1 MVNEFIMGD
10 ITLTKVDADYP
21 ENTLSGATFE
31 VYKDLN
37 ENGIIDDADELIGT
51 LTEKEN
57 GVYEMLDL
65 IYGHYLVKETVAPN
79 GFLLDEGV
87 YEVFIDTNGK
97 TYQVENKAGVGFI
110 NEAMKGNLKIVKTS
124 SDGKV
129 EGFSFRIT
137 GANGFDV
144 TLKTDANGEILIEG
158 LRIGEYTVSEVA
170 DDVSANYSRPDDKKA
185 SVMTDSTTI
194 VEMHNVFIDNP
205 KTGDDSNIGLWLAL
219 AGASVL
225 GIVTTVILGRKRKKE
240 DAE

>member
-1 MVNEFIMGD
+1 MGSVIALANQKGGVGKTTTTVNLGVGLAMQGKKVLLIDADPQGD
-10 ITLTKVDADYP
+10 LTISLGWIDNDNLNITLADKLTAIMQEKNSNPFEGILHHKEKVDVLPA
-21 ENTLSGATFE
+21 N
-31 VYKDLN
+31 
-37 ENGIIDDADELIGT
+37 
-51 LTEKEN
+51 
-57 GVYEMLDL
+57 LDL
-65 IYGHYLVKETVAPN
+65 SAMDMSLVTTMSRETVLRN
-79 GFLLDEGV
+79 
-87 YEVFIDTNGK
+87 YIN
-97 TYQVENKAGVGFI
+97 QVKDNYDYI
-110 NEAMKGNLKIVKTS
+110 
-124 SDGKV
+124 
-129 EGFSFRIT
+129 FSFRIT